1 MKVSELL
8 YFKEVQRLKNK
19 EVQRLLYFKNG
30 KHLLTSDLGRR
41 KLILDKYLVY
51 FKKTHK

>member
-8 YFKEVQRLKNK
+8 YFIRITI
-19 EVQRLLYFKNG
+19 FKNV

-41 KLILDKYLVY
+41 KQVTLDKDLVY
-51 FKKTHK
+51 FKKNTYRL